1 MSKRTPALGFIFIT
15 VLIDVIGLGLVIP
28 IFPDLL
34 SELGG
39 LTFGEASRTG
49 TQLVTV
55 YAIMQFVCAPIL
67 GGLSDKYGRR
77 LVILI
82 SLFGLAIDYLFLAL
96 APTIALLFVGRV
108 IAGICGASFTT
119 ASAYIADVTPPE
131 KRAKN
136 FGLLGAAFAL
146 GFIIGPALGGLIGS
160 YDLRLPFFISAGLTL
175 LNFLYGYFVLP
186 ESLPKENRRDFSWKR
201 ANPVGSLKQIRKNAI
216 VLGLATALFFIY
228 IAAHSVQ
235 STWAYFGA
243 EMFQWEPK
251 DIGLSLTVVGIMVAI
266 VQGGLIGFVT
276 KKLGNKKTI
285 YLGLFFNF
293 SGLLLFSMA
302 SSTTMLYIFLAV
314 YVLGGLAGPT
324 LQGIISSQ
332 VPNNE
337 QGELQGGLTSL
348 MSLSSIFG
356 PLMMGETFYLFTKPG
371 NYYFPGAAFALGAV
385 FSLICFILCYRTLR
399 KLKDSKAEE
408 ATIVQT
414 PIA

>member
-1 MSKRTPALGFIFIT
+1 MSKRTPAIGFIFIT

-39 LTFGEASRTG
+39 LTYGEASRTG

-55 YAIMQFVCAPIL
+55 YAIMQFICAPIL

-77 LVILI
+77 LVLLI
-82 SLFGLAIDYLFLAL
+82 SLFGLAVDYLFLAL
-96 APTIALLFVGRV
+96 APTIALLFVGRL
-108 IAGICGASFTT
+108 IAGVCGASFTT

-146 GFIIGPALGGLIGS
+146 GFIIGPALGGLLGTFDI
-160 YDLRLPFFISAGLTL
+160 RMPFFVSAGLTL
-175 LNFLYGYFVLP
+175 LNFLYGFFLLP
-186 ESLPKENRRDFSWKR
+186 ESLPKENRREFSWKR
-201 ANPVGSLKQIRKNAI
+201 SNPIGSLKQLRKNAI

-235 STWAYFGA
+235 STWSYFGA
-243 EMFQWEPK
+243 EMFGWEPH
-251 DIGLSLTVVGIMVAI
+251 DIGLSLTVVGIMVA
-266 VQGGLIGFVT
+266 VVRGGLIGFVT

-293 SGLLLFSMA
+293 SGLLLFSIA
-302 SSTTMLYIFLAV
+302 SNTTMLYIFLAV

-337 QGELQGGLTSL
+337 QGELQGALTSL

-356 PLMMGETFYLFTKPG
+356 PLMMGETFYLFTKPEH
-371 NYYFPGAAFALGAV
+371 YFPGAAFALGAV
-385 FSLICFILCYRTLR
+385 FSLVCFILCYRTLR
-399 KLKDSKAEE
+399 NIKESEAEKA
-408 ATIVQT
+408 T
-414 PIA
+414 PPTTPVV